1 MYEHETIYTRL
12 GRDGI
17 TTVMVYYD
25 TSNHSVDVYYKRPQY
40 PFMFAFGLSAIVSL
54 DDAFII
60 ADDNIKDYE
69 EEMFN

>member
-1 MYEHETIYTRL
+1 MYEQETIYTRL

-17 TTVMVYYD
+17 TTIMVHYD
-25 TSNHSVDVYYKRPQY
+25 SSSNSNDVYYKRQYY
-40 PFMFAFGLSAIVSL
+40 PFMFAFGLSATVCL
-54 DDAFII
+54 DDVFVI